1 MPILLKSREVFTTI
15 PLKPQS
21 VQNVEDNVDFLSS
34 KEFNSD
40 YFAIVSEAK
49 NVQVIIIEK
58 P

>member
-1 MPILLKSREVFTTI
+1 MPREVFTTI